1 MAIRGTRTRRLTLV
15 GDEREDDRARDA
27 RAFERYYRDSY
38 KRVYAYVYTITLS
51 HDETEEVVSEA
62 FLKAARSFAR
72 FDSEKA
78 SFTTWVCTIARN
90 VAYSRMRTRGRR
102 DEWTESELDY
112 DLSRVPDQEEETHF
126 EEDTQM
132 AQKLLGVL
140 SDEERDLV
148 YLKFYRDLSNKQ
160 IAEELSMNPSTVG
173 TKVSRAVAKMRKA
186 APSF

>member
-15 GDEREDDRARDA
+15 KDGDDGVRDS
-27 RAFERYYRDSY
+27 RAFERLYRASY
-38 KRVYAYVYTITLS
+38 KRVYAYVYTVTLS

-62 FLKAARSFAR
+62 YLKAARSFAR
-72 FDSEKA
+72 FDSDKA

-112 DLSRVPDQEEETHF
+112 DLSRIPDHDEENHF

-132 AQKLLGVL
+132 AQKLLEVL
-140 SDEERDLV
+140 TDEERDLV
-148 YLKFYRDLSNKQ
+148 YLKFYRELSNKQ
-160 IAEELSMNPSTVG
+160 IGEELSMNPSTVG
-173 TKVSRAVAKMRKA
+173 TKLSRAVAKMRKL
-186 APSF
+186 APTL